1 MGLFGFGNKAQPAQQ
16 FGAPTV
22 TAQNQAYGN
31 NMMGG
36 MGNMGAMG
44 MMQQAQNPMMQQAAN
59 DPIVATSQL
68 LAMYD
73 PVSNFVVSQNM
84 ALVLNLVGEI
94 VQLSIKEF
102 FNNVSFKIE
111 GEKLSLDAGSM
122 PSALAT
128 MSQEN
133 LALTLQTAQSAAQN
147 VLNANQ
153 QQLQMFLAA
162 HQQGMMMNN
171 MTQNQPGFFGNLL
184 GGIIGNQMQ
193 QGGGFGATMGQGM
206 NMAAKG
212 AAVGL

>member
-31 NMMGG
+31 NM

-84 ALVLNLVGEI
+84 GLVLNLIGEI

-171 MTQNQPGFFGNLL
+171 MQQNQPGFFGNLL

-193 QGGGFGATMGQGM
+193 QGGFGNTMGQGV

-212 AAVGL
+212 AVVGL

>member
-1 MGLFGFGNKAQPAQQ
+1 MGFFGLGGNKTQPAQQ
-16 FGAPTV
+16 FGAPTIA
-22 TAQNQAYGN
+22 AQQQGFGG
-31 NMMGG
+31 NMMG
-36 MGNMGAMG
+36 MNNMGAMG

-102 FNNVSFKIE
+102 FNNVSFKLE
-111 GEKLSLDAGSM
+111 NDKLTLDAGSM
-122 PSALAT
+122 PSEMAT

-184 GGIIGNQMQ
+184 GGIIGNQVQ
-193 QGGGFGATMGQGM
+193 QNGGFGATMGQGV

>member
-31 NMMGG
+31 NMMG
-36 MGNMGAMG
+36 NMGAMG

-59 DPIVATSQL
+59 DPIVARSQL

-84 ALVLNLVGEI
+84 GLVLNLIGEI

-102 FNNVSFKIE
+102 FNSVSFKIE

-171 MTQNQPGFFGNLL
+171 MQQNQPGFFGNLL

-193 QGGGFGATMGQGM
+193 QGGFGNTMGQGV

-212 AAVGL
+212 AVVGL